1 MTHFCEEEVGN
12 WWSGKDVYLRN
23 PRGKGKCKGKER
35 GKNSSVQSK
44 ESSGN
49 KGNDKSNDKGKGKSS
64 GMEEEIAEGEK
75 ERRPLDPVEIMQRG
89 YEKCLSCA
97 ISEVRSTC
105 ASPFPYFFP
114 S

>member
-23 PRGKGKCKGKER
+23 PRGKVKCKGKER

-49 KGNDKSNDKGKGKSS
+49 KGNDRSNDKGKGKSS

-105 ASPFPYFFP
+105 ASPFPHFFP